1 MIQFEI
7 FAKIFCRLGLF
18 SPKFTTPEFSS
29 WECWKFVIPLTRGTY
44 QNDPQRPVYDS
55 EFLSFGV
62 EKGMHGVCSS
72 LVYWGSL
79 RTKVV
84 VRSLNPTQPF
94 SWICLR
100 WVFTDCTMVNHHQ
113 TTNLGKYFWN
123 FFQAFSQQIQ
133 ADPAVFW
140 EWWVYSWQ
148 DSLLNAW
155 IPRGYFLIALF
166 FCLLVILIRILPMG
180 WKSKWKKITMWA
192 ILCLV
197 PKHGGWSG
205 KAVSGKRLCFRYR
218 LWFLP
223 T

>member
-1 MIQFEI
+1 MGMLEVLDTSLL
-7 FAKIFCRLGLF
+7 R
-18 SPKFTTPEFSS
+18 TPIWEFSN
-29 WECWKFVIPLTRGTY
+29 IPVEHTP
-44 QNDPQRPVYDS
+44 DPQLPVYDS
-55 EFLSFGV
+55 EFLSFGG

-72 LVYWGSL
+72 LVCWGSL

-100 WVFTDCTMVNHHQ
+100 WVFMDCTMVNHHQ
-113 TTNLGKYFWN
+113 TTNLGKYVSN

-133 ADPAVFW
+133 ADPPVFW

-155 IPRGYFLIALF
+155 IPHGYFLIALF

-180 WKSKWKKITMWA
+180 WKSKWKKSPCGQYYVWFPNM
-192 ILCLV
+192 V
-197 PKHGGWSG
+197 GGHSQLEFHQT
-205 KAVSGKRLCFRYR
+205 SI
-218 LWFLP
+218 
-223 T
+223 